1 MSTYI
6 NWVGQKVKSTDKSP
20 AAGIERLPYLDRAAD
35 PVKGNLIY
43 SSKCSVCHG
52 VNGEGVL
59 APAGDVYTNP
69 PLWGV
74 NSFNNGAGLFRISN
88 FAGFV
93 KNNMP
98 FGEASHNAP
107 KLTDEEAWDVAAF
120 VISQP
125 RPQKDLG
132 SDWPKLETK
141 PIDMPFGPYADSFSE
156 QQHKYGPFKPIAAL
170 RK

>member
-1 MSTYI
+1 
-6 NWVGQKVKSTDKSP
+6 
-20 AAGIERLPYLDRAAD
+20 
-35 PVKGNLIY
+35 
-43 SSKCSVCHG
+43 
-52 VNGEGVL
+52 

-69 PLWGV
+69 PLWGA

-98 FGEASHNAP
+98 FGEASHNNP

-120 VISQP
+120 VVSQP
-125 RPQKDLG
+125 RPQKDVG

-141 PIDMPFGPYADSFSE
+141 PIDLPFGPYPDTFSE